1 ESAPQR
7 DHTLRDVIEGLRYLV
22 RTGAPWRYLPGDF
35 PHRATEEK
43 PWQGGRR
50 LLAVAAQ
57 AVELD
62 PVRLEA
68 IAGGVCRLGLHGR
81 DAVHLHILDPPA
93 APADDMRMRRG
104 PQPVVMIAAVAELQ
118 LQDLAHL

>member
-1 ESAPQR
+1 MTGFSLSLTLRVCSLSGTSILLLSGCVLPAAAHSRPESAPQR

-68 IAGGVCRLGLHGR
+68 IAGG
-81 DAVHLHILDPPA
+81 
-93 APADDMRMRRG
+93 
-104 PQPVVMIAAVAELQ
+104 
-118 LQDLAHL
+118 